1 MSPET
6 ARDQSES
13 YLAYESKHGDFID
26 RRETFRRWCMS
37 KDFSREDRQMIR
49 RALAEIGVKVAA

>member
-6 ARDQSES
+6 ARNQAES
-13 YLAYESKHGDFID
+13 YLAYESKHDFID